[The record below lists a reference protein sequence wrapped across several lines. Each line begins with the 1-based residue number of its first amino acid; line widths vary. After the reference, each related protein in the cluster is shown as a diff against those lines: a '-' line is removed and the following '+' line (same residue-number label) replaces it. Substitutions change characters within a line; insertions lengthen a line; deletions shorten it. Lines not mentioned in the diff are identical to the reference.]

1 MTDPAPDTI
10 PAPADT
16 APSAAASAPA
26 APAPSA
32 DSAHPLALL
41 FDFDG
46 VLVDSEPL
54 HWRTISET
62 LTAHQLPAVPWPDY
76 ERDLM
81 GLDDRDAF
89 RHATPPGTPETTIAQ
104 YVKEKARRFAALAE
118 AGLVPPLPGAADA
131 VRRAAATGLPLALCS
146 GALRTDVLPVLRH
159 MDITSAFPIIIT
171 ADDVARSKPDPET
184 YRLAIEKLAVPPE
197 RAIVFEDTLDGLLS
211 ARAAHI
217 PVWGIT
223 THLPPPVLL
232 SHGARTTFPSIAS
245 AIAALFP

>member
-1 MTDPAPDTI
+1 MTAPAPDTI
-10 PAPADT
+10 PAPADE
-16 APSAAASAPA
+16 APSAAAP

-54 HWRTISET
+54 HWRTICET
-62 LTAHQLPAVPWPDY
+62 LTSHDLPAVPWADY

-89 RHATPPGTPETTIAQ
+89 RHATPPGTPELIIAQ
-104 YVKEKARRFAALAE
+104 YVEEKAKRFATLAE
-118 AGLVPPLPGAADA
+118 EGLVPPRPGAADA

-159 MDITSAFPIIIT
+159 MAITTAFPIIIT
-171 ADDVARSKPDPET
+171 ADDVAHSKPDPET

-197 RAIVFEDTLDGLLS
+197 RALVFEDTLDGLLS

-223 THLPPPVLL
+223 THLPPSVLL

-245 AIAALFP
+245 AIASLFP

>member
-1 MTDPAPDTI
+1 MTTDATPIAPPD
-10 PAPADT
+10 AET
-16 APSAAASAPA
+16 AA
-26 APAPSA
+26 APASDAAPTAAAPSP
-32 DSAHPLALL
+32 AHPLALL

-62 LTAHQLPAVPWPDY
+62 LVANQLPPVSWADY
-76 ERDLM
+76 QRDLM

-89 RHATPPGTPETTIAQ
+89 RQATPPGTPETTIGPL
-104 YVKEKARRFAALAE
+104 VEEKAKRFAALAE
-118 AGLVPPLPGAADA
+118 DGLVPPLPGAADA
-131 VRRAAATGLPLALCS
+131 VRRAIATGLPLALCS

-159 MDITSAFPIIIT
+159 MGLSDAFPILIT
-171 ADDVARSKPDPET
+171 ADDVAHSKPDPET
-184 YRLAIEKLAVPPE
+184 YHLAIEKLAVPPE

-245 AIAALFP
+245 AIVSLFP